1 MGASL
6 VIDIIALFLGK
17 SLLRFLC
24 LIRSSRWS
32 QAVATVR
39 QVNVLDPD
47 WGCPAVKVF
56 FRVTSTN
63 GLVEG
68 ASEIPFLFRRS
79 AREYATTFFPGK
91 PVVVRVGGRN
101 AQRALFF
108 SIDQEPRSSTITE
121 PGRQNGDKRK

>member
-6 VIDIIALFLGK
+6 VIDIVAIFLWK
-17 SLLRFLC
+17 SLLHLLWF
-24 LIRSSRWS
+24 IRSSRWN
-32 QAVATVR
+32 QAVASVR
-39 QVNVLDPD
+39 QVDVLDPD

-68 ASEIPFLFRRS
+68 ASEIPFLFRSS
-79 AREYATTFFPGK
+79 AKEYATTFLPGK

-108 SIDQEPRSSTITE
+108 SIDQEPNR
-121 PGRQNGDKRK
+121 GKNRDRRD